1 MNNKKRKASGR
12 VPLDALLSAKDS
24 MVLLDPK
31 GELFAVMADKT
42 KKNGGGTVTVNPF
55 IVLPSLEKSDLCSKW
70 FRLCIGA
77 AMKDLKKVQRKE
89 GNERQQRKSQRT
101 D

>member
-1 MNNKKRKASGR
+1 MNKKKRKASGR

-31 GELFAVMADKT
+31 GELFAVMANKA

-55 IVLPSLEKSDLCSKW
+55 VVLPSLDDLCSKW

-77 AMKDLKKVQRKE
+77 AMKDLIKVQRKE
-89 GNERQQRKSQRT
+89 GNERRQRKSQRT